1 MGDAYWDF
9 DRPGDSQFEFKAPP
23 GTTVEEAAQPAPDA
37 SGKPAHASKVIG
49 QGWTSVLQ
57 TTLPAAPADAPEQEG
72 AAARSLLDS
81 LPRVSGDWGS
91 GRLLSGK
98 LFTVLLTD
106 DNRVFAGAV
115 SPERLYE
122 AARAK

>member
-1 MGDAYWDF
+1 MT
-9 DRPGDSQFEFKAPP
+9 PGDRAGDLAGAREQ
-23 GTTVEEAAQPAPDA
+23 AA
-37 SGKPAHASKVIG
+37 KVIG
-49 QGWTSVLQ
+49 EGWTAVVQ
-57 TTLPAAPADAPEQEG
+57 APLPATSGDSGESADG
-72 AAARSLLDS
+72 RAAAQTVLDS

-91 GRLLSGK
+91 GRLLSGR

-115 SPERLYE
+115 APERLYE